1 MSLRPAA
8 RPATAN
14 VDNVESRLD
23 RVLKIGFDHAIEV
36 HGQKDAEVGATLKND
51 STIKQLF
58 ISMGLKI
65 DPNRSLSGGL
75 PEALDAPKS
84 FVTISSRGATFF
96 IPRIKG
102 SQGFYGTD
110 HFMVGFINP
119 SVVKYSVRNEYAQ
132 FLENRDAPNPPN
144 VRYSRPL
151 PDKKAD
157 KESDY
162 VKTFRKYIAEHVA
175 RARQFQAGDF
185 SQFSKDA
192 VEFQPFHNVWL
203 FLTLPKKDHYMAF
216 GRFKIVGFEEPNL
229 ILQPVSLIPNPEGIR
244 RIKERKLVVPEAP
257 SATVPTDD
265 DIQAASNLLRMG
277 N

>member
-1 MSLRPAA
+1 MSLRPVA
-8 RPATAN
+8 RLQDAN
-14 VDNVESRLD
+14 VDDVESRLS
-23 RVLKIGFDHAIEV
+23 RVLKIGFDHAMEV
-36 HGQKDAEVGATLKND
+36 HGQQDADVGATIKNN
-51 STIKQLF
+51 STIKQLV

-75 PEALDAPKS
+75 PEALDAPRS
-84 FVTISSRGATFF
+84 HVTISSRGATFF
-96 IPRIKG
+96 IPRMKG
-102 SQGFYGTD
+102 SQGFFGTD

-132 FLENRDAPNPPN
+132 FLENRNAPNPPN

-151 PDKKAD
+151 SDKKAD

-162 VKTFRKYIAEHVA
+162 VRTFRKYIAEHVA
-175 RARQFQAGDF
+175 LARQFQAGDF

-192 VEFQPFHNVWL
+192 VELQPFHNVWL

-216 GRFKIVGFEEPNL
+216 GRFKIVGFEEPNM
-229 ILQPVSLIPNPEGIR
+229 ILEPVSLIPNPEGVR
-244 RIKERKLVVPEAP
+244 RIRERKLVPEAP

-265 DIQAASNLLRMG
+265 DIQAASDLLRMG